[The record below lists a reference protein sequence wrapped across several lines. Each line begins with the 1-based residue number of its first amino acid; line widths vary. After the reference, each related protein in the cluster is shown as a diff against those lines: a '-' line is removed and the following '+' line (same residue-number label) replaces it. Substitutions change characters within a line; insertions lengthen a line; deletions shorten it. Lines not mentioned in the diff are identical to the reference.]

1 MDSFESQ
8 LRFGMTLSNL
18 RHNENDTTLIGNRF
32 LKNLIDRAQVETKK
46 KSTTT
51 TATTTTPAVN
61 RTNNL
66 PNNGNKSLLKRF
78 FISDLSFVDKPVN
91 NRLDFLNYSLSLM
104 RSIHE
109 HGDQEPSLDV
119 LSYKHLAYLLD
130 GYIYYFRENAFNES
144 TQSLK
149 SNWKEITDETNN
161 ENPMNEELITSNDIF
176 FQRSPSTLCL
186 SSLGPDPFLI
196 PVDDSL
202 PLACRPQL
210 LQPICRKEDLFGRF
224 LYDQTAARY
233 SHLPAQLGLSHREHS
248 IPDFLQP
255 NYLNSFNNN
264 EEKSNT
270 KTRDDDRMAVDVLL
284 DLSSGLIPSNKNS
297 TSRKRFVRI

>member
-18 RHNENDTTLIGNRF
+18 SHNDNDSTFHGNRF
-32 LKNLIDRAQVETKK
+32 LKNLIDRAQIETKK
-46 KSTTT
+46 RSV
-51 TATTTTPAVN
+51 ATTTTTTTTTSTN

-66 PNNGNKSLLKRF
+66 STNGKLFFSKKEFFVKS
-78 FISDLSFVDKPVN
+78 SLSILDKPVN

-104 RSIHE
+104 RSTHE
-109 HGDQEPSLDV
+109 HGDQEPSFDV

-130 GYIYYFRENAFNES
+130 GFIYYFRENGFNES
-144 TQSLK
+144 NQIIK
-149 SNWKEITDETNN
+149 SNWREITDDTTVNTNN
-161 ENPMNEELITSNDIF
+161 ENSTSEEIITSNHPF
-176 FQRSPSTLCL
+176 FQRSSSTLCL
-186 SSLGPDPFLI
+186 SSLGPDPFQMNI
-196 PVDDSL
+196 DDSL

-233 SHLPAQLGLSHREHS
+233 SHLPPQLSLSHRENS

-255 NYLNSFNNN
+255 NYLNLFSNN
-264 EEKSNT
+264 EEKLNT
-270 KTRDDDRMAVDVLL
+270 KTRDDDRTLHL
-284 DLSSGLIPSNKNS
+284 
-297 TSRKRFVRI
+297 